1 MSRLMNCRGFTL
13 LELLIALAI
22 GLFMLGGIAVAYSTI
37 RSTIAVNQELAQA
50 QEVIRYT
57 SQLMTRS
64 IKQTATTPQ
73 VMLNG
78 EALEVS
84 QVANT
89 PACDGS
95 VPSVAYTETF
105 SLLDGYLLCD
115 LSSDNL
121 PAQRLLRGVN
131 DLSFAVNGLI
141 TSIIVTPDGM
151 PLQYAAGIQIDIA
164 ASQQVLATAN
174 W

>member
-1 MSRLMNCRGFTL
+1 MNRIVNGRGFTL
-13 LELLIALAI
+13 LELLIALSI

-37 RSTIAVNQELAQA
+37 RSTIVINQELAQA

-64 IKQTATTPQ
+64 IKQTASTPQ
-73 VMLNG
+73 VRLNG

-95 VPSVAYTETF
+95 VPVVNYTETF
-105 SLLDGYLLCD
+105 SLQDGYLLCD

-131 DLSFAVNGLI
+131 GLSFSVDGLI
-141 TSIIVTPDGM
+141 TSITVTPVGM
-151 PLQYAAGIQIDIA
+151 PAQYAAGIQIDVA

>member
-1 MSRLMNCRGFTL
+1 MNRMMNSRGFTL
-13 LELLIALAI
+13 LELLIALSI

-37 RSTIAVNQELAQA
+37 RSTIAINQELAQA

-64 IKQTATTPQ
+64 IKQTASTPQ
-73 VMLNG
+73 VIQNG
-78 EALEVS
+78 EALEVN

-95 VPSVAYTETF
+95 VPVVNYTETF

-115 LSSDNL
+115 VSSDNL

-131 DLSFAVNGLI
+131 GLSFSVDGLI
-141 TSIIVTPDGM
+141 TSITVTPVGV
-151 PLQYAAGIQIDIA
+151 PAQYAAGIQIDVA

>member
-1 MSRLMNCRGFTL
+1 MNRMMNGRGFTL
-13 LELLIALAI
+13 LELLIALSI

-37 RSTIAVNQELAQA
+37 RSTIAINQELAQA

-64 IKQTATTPQ
+64 IKQTASTPQ
-73 VMLNG
+73 VMQGG

-95 VPSVAYTETF
+95 VPVVDYTETF

-115 LSSDNL
+115 VSSDNL

-131 DLSFAVNGLI
+131 GLSFSVDGLI
-141 TSIIVTPDGM
+141 TSITVTPVGV
-151 PLQYAAGIQIDIA
+151 PAQYAAGIQIDVA

>member
-1 MSRLMNCRGFTL
+1 MMNGRGFTL
-13 LELLIALAI
+13 LELLIALSI

-37 RSTIAVNQELAQA
+37 RSTIAINQELAQA

-64 IKQTATTPQ
+64 IKQTASTPQ
-73 VMLNG
+73 VMRSG

-95 VPSVAYTETF
+95 VPMVDYTETF

-115 LSSDNL
+115 VSSDNL

-131 DLSFAVNGLI
+131 GLSFSVDGLI
-141 TSIIVTPDGM
+141 TSITVTPVGV
-151 PLQYAAGIQIDIA
+151 PAQYAAGIQIDVA

>member
-1 MSRLMNCRGFTL
+1 MNRIMNGRGFTL
-13 LELLIALAI
+13 LELLIALSI

-37 RSTIAVNQELAQA
+37 RSTIAINQELAQA

-64 IKQTATTPQ
+64 IKQTASTPL
-73 VMLNG
+73 VMQNG
-78 EALEVS
+78 ETLEVS

-95 VPSVAYTETF
+95 VPAVDYTETF

-115 LSSDNL
+115 VSSDNL

-131 DLSFAVNGLI
+131 GLSFSVDGLI
-141 TSIIVTPDGM
+141 TSITVTPVGV
-151 PLQYAAGIQIDIA
+151 PAQYAAGIQIDVA

>member
-1 MSRLMNCRGFTL
+1 MNRMMNGRGFTL
-13 LELLIALAI
+13 LELLIALSI

-37 RSTIAVNQELAQA
+37 RSTIAINQELAQA

-64 IKQTATTPQ
+64 IKQTASTPQ
-73 VMLNG
+73 VIQNG

-95 VPSVAYTETF
+95 VPVVDYTETF

-115 LSSDNL
+115 VSSDNL

-131 DLSFAVNGLI
+131 GLSFSVDGLI
-141 TSIIVTPDGM
+141 TSITVTPVGV
-151 PLQYAAGIQIDIA
+151 PAQYAAGIQIDVA